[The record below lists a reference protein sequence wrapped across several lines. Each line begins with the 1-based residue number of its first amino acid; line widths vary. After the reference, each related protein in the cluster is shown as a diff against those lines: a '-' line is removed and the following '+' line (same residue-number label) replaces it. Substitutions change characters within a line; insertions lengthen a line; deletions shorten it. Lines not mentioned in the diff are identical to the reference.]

1 MAVANLNSVA
11 DYLLCFAQEHGDL
24 ITPLKLQKMV
34 FYADAWYMALNNGE
48 PLVDEHF
55 EAWVH
60 GPVSRSLYS
69 RFADY
74 KWRPITEEVSC
85 PPELSSDVKNHLNEI
100 YDIFGGFD
108 AYELERMT
116 HNEDPW
122 LRARGGI
129 PNDEP
134 CTTLIDK
141 DITANF
147 YRSVIEK

>member
-34 FYADAWYMALNNGE
+34 FYADAWYMALNDGE
-48 PLVDEHF
+48 PLIDDHF

-69 RFADY
+69 RFSDY
-74 KWRPITEEVSC
+74 KWRPITAEISC
-85 PPELSSDVKNHLNEI
+85 PAELSDDVKNHLNEI

-122 LRARGGI
+122 LHARNGI

-141 DITANF
+141 GVTADF
-147 YRSVIEK
+147 YRSIIEK